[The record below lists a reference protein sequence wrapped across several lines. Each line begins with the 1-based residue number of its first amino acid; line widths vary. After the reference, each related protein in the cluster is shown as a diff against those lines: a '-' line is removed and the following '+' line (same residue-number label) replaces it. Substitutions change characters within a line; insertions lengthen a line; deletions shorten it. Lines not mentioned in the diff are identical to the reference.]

1 MNQEYIVKQDNA
13 RSLILFFAGWGMDCR
28 PFADIKTSYDFMI
41 VYDYSNFDFNSD
53 IIGNYENI
61 YVFAWSFGVYAASIT
76 LSMSQDLPVVFK
88 MAINGTQFPIDD
100 TKGIPHD
107 IFKATANNLSR
118 QSLLKFYR
126 RICTGKQQYEA
137 FLPYIPQRSLNSLA
151 NELKNIETTF
161 LSSTPHPIKWDKVLV
176 SKNDRIFPFENQL
189 NGWNGL
195 CHDLEID
202 ETGAHMPSD
211 FEKIINQNIIN
222 KDLIKQRFSNSFGT
236 GYDSNAKVQK
246 EIAETLF
253 CKWKNLIGLKQEASI
268 LEFGCGTGFFTRIY
282 LSHMYP
288 SRLVLNDICN
298 MPTITLNLNTTDYEF
313 IEGDAE
319 QLSFPPGTFD
329 YIVSSSAIQWFENIP
344 FFLEKANNWLKP
356 GGALVISSFGPRN
369 MIEIKNIAKISL
381 NYKDTDWFYTKIKRN
396 FDIILIDEE
405 SKVLLFDSPIDALKH
420 IKATGVN
427 SVNSERLATKN
438 VRNLLDN
445 YPEDI
450 NGKFPLTYNPIY
462 IIAKKNG

>member
-1 MNQEYIVKQDNA
+1 MNQYIITQNNA
-13 RSLILFFAGWGMDCR
+13 RSLVLFFAGWGMDCQT
-28 PFADIKTSYDFMI
+28 FANMKLNCDFMI
-41 VYDYSNFDFNSD
+41 VCNYENFDFD
-53 IIGNYENI
+53 IDLVKNYDNI
-61 YVFAWSFGVYAASIT
+61 YVFAWSFGVYAASHVL
-76 LSMSQDLPVVFK
+76 LSNQHMPVVFK

-100 TKGIPHD
+100 TKGIPLR
-107 IFKATANNLSR
+107 IFQATANNLSH

-126 RICTGKQQYEA
+126 RICSDTNQYET
-137 FLPYIPQRSLNSLA
+137 FLSHMPQRTLSSLS

-161 LSSTPHPIKWDKVLV
+161 LSSTPNPIKWDKVLV

-189 NGWNGL
+189 KGWCNL
-195 CHDLEID
+195 CRDMEID
-202 ETGAHMPSD
+202 ERGAHMPTD
-211 FEKIINQNIIN
+211 FEKIISQNIIN
-222 KDLIKQRFSNSFGT
+222 KNLIKQRFSSSFET
-236 GYDSNAKVQK
+236 GYDSNARVQK
-246 EIAETLF
+246 EIAKTLF
-253 CKWKNLIGLKQEASI
+253 LKWENSIGLKQDASI
-268 LEFGCGTGFFTRIY
+268 LEFGCGTGFFTRTY
-282 LSHMYP
+282 LSHLYP

-344 FFLEKANNWLKP
+344 FFLEKASNWLKP